1 MTLKTV
7 HFKIPAVQPAK
18 PWSWSKT
25 FYYGQPPGYFW
36 SLTGMM
42 DMIINKRKI
51 LIVVGIAVAVVI
63 AVYTGVFGVAV

>member
-1 MTLKTV
+1 
-7 HFKIPAVQPAK
+7 
-18 PWSWSKT
+18 
-25 FYYGQPPGYFW
+25 
-36 SLTGMM
+36 MM